1 VHSSLTLD
9 TTLGHFHLCNNLLVQ
24 THLAE
29 PRDGVEPVSLEDVT
43 SVQHPVVVDE
53 QHVAALHEEV
63 DNVLA
68 ADIVNVLKIL
78 LLIHDRQDAYELHIA
93 VEIVLASMFHTSRTV
108 SKRD

>member
-1 VHSSLTLD
+1 
-9 TTLGHFHLCNNLLVQ
+9 
-24 THLAE
+24 
-29 PRDGVEPVSLEDVT
+29 
-43 SVQHPVVVDE
+43 
-53 QHVAALHEEV
+53 
-63 DNVLA
+63 VLA